1 MFVIV
6 VGALMAIETLDIIL
20 GMVAGH
26 LLGDFFLQTDLMV
39 KNKRQFGVL
48 VIHAA
53 IVTAVSYLICGA
65 WVVWPI
71 VVGVFI
77 SHIVIDGLKVL
88 LLKDGPKA
96 FLLDQ
101 GAHLGVLVI
110 IGNTF
115 VSGDIIPFWEQYVP
129 FYSKILL
136 LLIGGLFSVQVGG
149 YWVGKAII
157 PFQKSLEN
165 NSIGL
170 PSAGRL
176 IGHLERALIY
186 LLVLAGEPQSV
197 GFLMTAKSILRFGEI
212 KEAGQKKEAE
222 YIIIGTLMSFGWALL
237 VAFVIKYLLDYI

>member
-1 MFVIV
+1 
-6 VGALMAIETLDIIL
+6 MAIETFDIIL
-20 GMVAGH
+20 GMIAGH

-71 VVGVFI
+71 VVGVFV
-77 SHIVIDGLKVL
+77 SHILIDGLKVL
-88 LLKDGPKA
+88 FLKDGPKA
-96 FLLDQ
+96 FLFDQ
-101 GAHLGVLVI
+101 GAHLGALVV
-110 IGNTF
+110 IGSYY
-115 VSGDIIPFWEQYVP
+115 VPGEIVPFWEQHVP
-129 FYSKILL
+129 FYTQTLL
-136 LLIGGLFSVQVGG
+136 LLIGALFSVQVGG
-149 YWVGKAII
+149 YWVGRAII
-157 PFQKSLEN
+157 PFQKDLEN
-165 NSIGL
+165 NSTGL

-176 IGHLERALIY
+176 IGQLERALIY
-186 LLVLAGEPQSV
+186 LLVLAGEPQGV

-237 VAFVIKYLLDYI
+237 IAFVVKSLLDYI